1 MTDRV
6 NELAAVS
13 LRKPVKI
20 FVDSNKSVAW
30 NLQQEFV
37 RIRPSQEAQQVQLF
51 HDPKVV
57 IEFHDFILRKQFWLP
72 FSRVPFEITSSFSFV
87 LNSTAIGYISSLV
100 C

>member
-20 FVDSNKSVAW
+20 FVDSNKTVAW

-37 RIRPSQEAQQVQLF
+37 RIRPSQEPHQVRECDLLVNPEST
-51 HDPKVV
+51 DP
-57 IEFHDFILRKQFWLP
+57 Q
-72 FSRVPFEITSSFSFV
+72 
-87 LNSTAIGYISSLV
+87 
-100 C
+100 

>member
-20 FVDSNKSVAW
+20 FVDSNKTVAW

-37 RIRPSQEAQQVQLF
+37 RVRPNQEAHQVGKS
-51 HDPKVV
+51 D
-57 IEFHDFILRKQFWLP
+57 
-72 FSRVPFEITSSFSFV
+72 
-87 LNSTAIGYISSLV
+87 
-100 C
+100 

>member
-20 FVDSNKSVAW
+20 FVDSNKTVAW

-37 RIRPSQEAQQVQLF
+37 RVRPNQEAHQVGRCDQKF
-51 HDPKVV
+51 YT
-57 IEFHDFILRKQFWLP
+57 F
-72 FSRVPFEITSSFSFV
+72 FSRRHQFKIRDKYFYF
-87 LNSTAIGYISSLV
+87 SLV
-100 C
+100 LDVLKKYKSSILDFFSQHDSS

>member
-20 FVDSNKSVAW
+20 FVDSNKTVAW

-37 RIRPSQEAQQVQLF
+37 RIRPSQEPHQVRGRDLLVNPEST
-51 HDPKVV
+51 DP
-57 IEFHDFILRKQFWLP
+57 Q
-72 FSRVPFEITSSFSFV
+72 
-87 LNSTAIGYISSLV
+87 
-100 C
+100 

>member
-20 FVDSNKSVAW
+20 FVDSNKTVAW

-37 RIRPSQEAQQVQLF
+37 RVRPNQEAHQV
-51 HDPKVV
+51 
-57 IEFHDFILRKQFWLP
+57 I
-72 FSRVPFEITSSFSFV
+72 ITGK
-87 LNSTAIGYISSLV
+87 I
-100 C
+100 

>member
-20 FVDSNKSVAW
+20 FVDSNKTVAW

-37 RIRPSQEAQQVQLF
+37 RVRPNQEAHQVGCDSLDSFF
-51 HDPKVV
+51 HH
-57 IEFHDFILRKQFWLP
+57 IEVKNTPTNKLRLE
-72 FSRVPFEITSSFSFV
+72 FSTLKRVLFSFDDF
-87 LNSTAIGYISSLV
+87 TF
-100 C
+100 